1 MSRSRPRPRTLRMI
15 AAGLLLS
22 TVAIVPYAGP
32 GTAAPA
38 TPSAGQ
44 PGAEVRIA
52 APPTF
57 THPGVLVSRPQLD
70 FVRGR
75 VTAGA
80 QPWKGAYD
88 QMMASGFASL
98 TRTPKPRAVVECGSY
113 SNPNNGC
120 TDERQDA
127 LAAYSLALAW
137 YVTQD
142 SRYAEKAIQIMDA
155 WSATIRDHTNS
166 NAPLQT
172 AWAGSSWPRAAEII
186 RYTYGGWSAAGVS
199 RFGTMLRDVYLPEI
213 INGNATSNGNWEL
226 SMMEA
231 SLGIAVFLEDR
242 AVYDRAV
249 GKFRDRLPAFLYLTS
264 DGAYPRGP
272 VGSGI
277 DTRAEIVSY
286 WHDQQVFSDGLSQET
301 CRDFT
306 HTGYG
311 ISAISHVAETL
322 RHQGQ
327 DIYPEIQDR
336 LRHALGF
343 HAKYELGDAVP
354 STLCGGSLTRGLGP
368 VTEVAFNALNNR
380 RGIAMTRTQQLTER
394 QRPAGTNYL
403 FVAWETL
410 THAGNP
416 H

>member
-1 MSRSRPRPRTLRMI
+1 MSRSRLRGRIPRLI
-15 AAGLLLS
+15 ALGALLAA
-22 TVAIVPYAGP
+22 TAVVVPYAAP
-32 GTAAPA
+32 GTSSPAQAAPA
-38 TPSAGQ
+38 
-44 PGAEVRIA
+44 
-52 APPTF
+52 TF

-70 FVRGR
+70 FIRSR
-75 VTAGA
+75 VNAGA
-80 QPWKGAYD
+80 QPWRGAYD
-88 QMMASGFASL
+88 QMMASNFASL
-98 TRTPKPRAVVECGSY
+98 SRTPKPRAVVECGSY

-127 LAAYSLALAW
+127 LAAYTLALAW
-137 YVTQD
+137 YITQD

-155 WSATIRDHTNS
+155 WSAVIQDHTNS

-186 RYTYGGWSAAGVS
+186 RYTYGGWSSTGVN
-199 RFGTMLRDVYLPEI
+199 RFATMLRNVYLPEI
-213 INGNATSNGNWEL
+213 VNGNMTSNGNWEL

-231 SLGIAVFLEDR
+231 ALGISVFLEDR
-242 AVYDRAV
+242 GVYDRALA
-249 GKFRDRLPAFLYLTS
+249 KFRDRLPAFLYLTT

-272 VGSGI
+272 VGSHI
-277 DTRAEIVSY
+277 DTRAEVVSY
-286 WHDQQVFSDGLSQET
+286 WHDQATFVDGLSQET

-336 LRHALGF
+336 LRHALGL
-343 HAKYELGDAVP
+343 HARYELGDPVP
-354 STLCGGSLTRGLGP
+354 SSICGGSLTLGLGP
-368 VTEVAFNALNNR
+368 VTEVAFNALNFR
-380 RGIAMTRTQQLTER
+380 RGVPMTRTQQLTEQ

-410 THAGNP
+410 THASNP
-416 H
+416 Y

>member
-1 MSRSRPRPRTLRMI
+1 VSRSRLRVTMPRAVALGALLLTTVAVPSATTPAAYAAPAPRT
-15 AAGLLLS
+15 AE
-22 TVAIVPYAGP
+22 VPL
-32 GTAAPA
+32 AAPA
-38 TPSAGQ
+38 TFS
-44 PGAEVRIA
+44 
-52 APPTF
+52 
-57 THPGVLVSRPQLD
+57 HPGVLVNRPQLD
-70 FVRGR
+70 FVRSR
-75 VTAGA
+75 VNAGA

-98 TRTPKPRAVVECGSY
+98 SRTPKPRAVVECGSY

-155 WSATIRDHTNS
+155 WSATIQDHTNS

-186 RYTYGGWSAAGVS
+186 RYTYGGWSASGIN
-199 RFGTMLRDVYLPEI
+199 RFGTMLRNVYLPEI

-231 SLGIAVFLEDR
+231 ALGISVFLEDR
-242 AVYDRAV
+242 GVYDRAV
-249 GKFRDRLPAFLYLTS
+249 AKFRDRLPAFIYLTS

-272 VGSGI
+272 VGSSI
-277 DTRAEIVSY
+277 DTRAEVVSY
-286 WHDQQVFSDGLSQET
+286 WHGQQTFSDGLSQET

-354 STLCGGSLTRGLGP
+354 ATLCGGSLTRGLGP
-368 VTEVAFNALNNR
+368 VTEVAYNALANR

-416 H
+416 N